1 MSQVWDDD
9 SIKSRAE
16 LLVLLTIAD
25 HSRDDGEGC
34 YPGIERL
41 ARFCR
46 CTQRGVQKVIAKLV
60 RSAAANAE
68 NNFQMDPADLKIVRI
83 HVDDARSLRRF
94 RPRSRG
100 RVSPIRKHSSH
111 ITVVVAEQEG

>member
-1 MSQVWDDD
+1 MEEALNML
-9 SIKSRAE
+9 KFTPTPKAK
-16 LLVLLTIAD
+16 
-25 HSRDDGEGC
+25 
-34 YPGIERL
+34 
-41 ARFCR
+41 F
-46 CTQRGVQKVIAKLV
+46 IAKLV

-68 NNFQMDPADLKIVRI
+68 NNFQMDPADLKIIRI
-83 HVDDARSLRRF
+83 FVDDATSLRRF